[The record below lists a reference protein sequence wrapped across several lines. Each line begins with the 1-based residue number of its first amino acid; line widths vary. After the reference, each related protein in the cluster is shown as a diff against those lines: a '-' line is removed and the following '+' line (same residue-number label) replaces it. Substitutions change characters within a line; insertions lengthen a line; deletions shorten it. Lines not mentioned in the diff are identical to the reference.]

1 MIQILSLPIVK
12 FKFRLRN
19 INLLLAGYLLFRILK
34 TFLEKTPQ
42 PATLTRMYSVLR
54 THVGVRTLLS
64 RRFICAPR
72 EIPSHGL
79 INLSDESRFLQISGK
94 DASTFINGLTTIK
107 MIPQYIKKN
116 QTTISQADLNNE
128 NIVKSITL
136 TDNEITNTNWGI
148 IHEDE
153 HIDLKDELY
162 GVDRIG
168 IRRDGVFGHMLR
180 SNGRVLTDLFVYPF
194 PYHPGKDDSSPS
206 YLIEILNKEQF
217 KPLQMMLKLHKLRS
231 AIEIKEVEMSSWFYY
246 NTTQRGQQDLEYINE
261 CLLSNR
267 ISKNPEDAR
276 IITSQVLEHLSA
288 KYGFKSDLIH
298 AFAVDQRQ
306 YGFGM
311 RIITPPSCKLNDF
324 EVLAYD
330 SYLTH
335 RIQNGVVEVSD
346 FRRTA
351 TLPFECNLDWM
362 CGINYDKGCYMGQEL
377 TIRTFT
383 GNGTTR
389 RVLNV
394 IFDIPIMD
402 ISDAFERIELRAIE
416 GNFSHTPAK
425 KEPVFNPFVS
435 SSSSAP
441 VQSRRDMNKVGEI
454 LLNNGVE
461 GLARIEKRYFDWDT
475 ELSKKVNIV
484 HKGKTYTGTIETRF
498 A

>member
-306 YGFGM
+306 YGFG
-311 RIITPPSCKLNDF
+311 T
-324 EVLAYD
+324 V
-330 SYLTH
+330 SYTH
-335 RIQNGVVEVSD
+335 LQ
-346 FRRTA
+346 
-351 TLPFECNLDWM
+351 P
-362 CGINYDKGCYMGQEL
+362 
-377 TIRTFT
+377 
-383 GNGTTR
+383 TR
-389 RVLNV
+389 
-394 IFDIPIMD
+394 
-402 ISDAFERIELRAIE
+402 
-416 GNFSHTPAK
+416 H
-425 KEPVFNPFVS
+425 
-435 SSSSAP
+435 
-441 VQSRRDMNKVGEI
+441 
-454 LLNNGVE
+454 
-461 GLARIEKRYFDWDT
+461 
-475 ELSKKVNIV
+475 
-484 HKGKTYTGTIETRF
+484 
-498 A
+498 